1 MLFTGSPRGAVNR
14 IRWEEF
20 VVDWDCLVSR
30 YISYKQVW
38 PETEDQQSNILHV
51 VKLCSI
57 YSKPQRAFFFSTF
70 WLKLYFIEI

>member
-1 MLFTGSPRGAVNR
+1 MVNEPSVFEPLKLYCINKWTGVAFTVSPRGAVYR
-14 IRWEEF
+14 IRWEEI

-51 VKLCSI
+51 VKLWSI
-57 YSKPQRAFFFSTF
+57 
-70 WLKLYFIEI
+70 